1 LLRQAARPAVV
12 SLKRPALSLNLFWR
26 TFVLLALL
34 LTGGVAAWVQ
44 TLRQLEFEPRV
55 AQAAQQLASLVN
67 LSRAALQYSDGI
79 NRIAVIKT
87 MSEREAVR
95 ILPRSKDDRWE
106 PLETDRFTRQVGA
119 ELKSRLGDDTLLARS
134 VNDEPALWIGF
145 TIEQDPYWLQ
155 ADYARV
161 EPLTPSTWIVW
172 VSIALL
178 FSVLGRRSSPA

>member
-1 LLRQAARPAVV
+1 
-12 SLKRPALSLNLFWR
+12 
-26 TFVLLALL
+26 
-34 LTGGVAAWVQ
+34 
-44 TLRQLEFEPRV
+44 
-55 AQAAQQLASLVN
+55 
-67 LSRAALQYSDGI
+67 
-79 NRIAVIKT
+79 

-106 PLETDRFTRQVGA
+106 PLETDRFTRRVGA
-119 ELKSRLGDDTLLARS
+119 ELKSRLGDDTLLAARLTSRRS
-134 VNDEPALWIGF
+134 GSV

-178 FSVLGRRSSPA
+178 FSVLGAAVIASLINKPLKNLSFAASRIREGEYDSRLDESNITTEIRGQHRLQPHGPRSWPRSRSAR